1 VILFIAE
8 IKVVSHGVLTIGG
21 VVSLV
26 LGSIMLFESP
36 DPALRVSWS
45 VLIPAVT
52 IVSLF
57 FIAVISIAVRAQMR
71 QVMTGGEG
79 MIGAVGQSVSAV
91 HEGGKVLIRGEYW
104 NAFSKA
110 PIEKGKKIIVVG
122 VKELKV
128 EVVERS

>member
-57 FIAVISIAVRAQMR
+57 FIGVISIAVRAQMR
-71 QVMTGGEG
+71 KVMTGGEG
-79 MIGAVGQSVSAV
+79 MIGAVGQAVSAV
-91 HEGGKVLIRGEYW
+91 HESGKVLVRGEYW

-110 PIEKGKKIIVVG
+110 PIEKGKQVAVVG

-128 EVVERS
+128 EVEERS